1 MSQIVPP
8 PSQAPVPSPPG
19 PRTTPPPPGR
29 AEIVDWLA
37 GLGERPPGS
46 ERIDSMELAWLVHQ
60 VEQRYAVELTDDQ
73 LERIHTIDDAVA
85 VFAEVLARHV

>member
-8 PSQAPVPSPPG
+8 PSPAQPGSQAVPPA
-19 PRTTPPPPGR
+19 PGR
-29 AEIVDWLA
+29 AEIVDWLS

-60 VEQRYAVELTDDQ
+60 VEQRYAVELSDDH
-73 LERIHTIDDAVA
+73 LDRIHTIDEAVA
-85 VFAEVLARHV
+85 VLAEVLGHHA